1 MARVTIQDAVEIVGN
16 RFDLILLATKRARE
30 LANGK
35 DPKVEWDN
43 DKPTVVALREIEA
56 GLISEEIMV
65 TDDYASEFQEAFKF
79 FDYLKVSSKSGENVQ
94 KAFDLLTTKIL
105 DRQSY

>member
-65 TDDYASEFQEAFKF
+65 TEAREEKERIEMEAIEVETAR
-79 FDYLKVSSKSGENVQ
+79 LIER
-94 KAFDLLTTKIL
+94 DL
-105 DRQSY
+105 